1 MKKEDNRDIQFR
13 HLVMENVR
21 LTNENARL
29 RAHVDFLTE
38 ENRSVEDET
47 REESRAEIEHWKS
60 LYESALQSVEEAN
73 ERADRFEQS
82 SKGKDTEI
90 SSLKAEVES
99 LRGAKEVAEVAARAN
114 VDYKSV
120 IDLIRHRQFNHNSDA
135 SRFLNG

>member
-38 ENRSVEDET
+38 ENRSIEDET
-47 REESRAEIEHWKS
+47 REEYKAEIEHWKS
-60 LYESALQSVEEAN
+60 LYESVLQSVKEAN

-82 SKGKDTEI
+82 SKGKQ
-90 SSLKAEVES
+90 
-99 LRGAKEVAEVAARAN
+99 RGLQE
-114 VDYKSV
+114 
-120 IDLIRHRQFNHNSDA
+120 RH
-135 SRFLNG
+135 